1 MTICRRQVRVGT
13 GGTGGT
19 GATRF
24 ANILDK
30 FGTLYTG
37 SHRVRIKTLIGN
49 LVTGWT

>member
-1 MTICRRQVRVGT
+1 MTICRRQVRV
-13 GGTGGT
+13 GTGGT

-37 SHRVRIKTLIGN
+37 SYRVRIKTLALIGN
-49 LVTGWT
+49 LVTG

>member
-1 MTICRRQVRVGT
+1 MTICRRQVRV
-13 GGTGGT
+13 GTGGT

-37 SHRVRIKTLIGN
+37 SQGEDKNTDR
-49 LVTGWT
+49 